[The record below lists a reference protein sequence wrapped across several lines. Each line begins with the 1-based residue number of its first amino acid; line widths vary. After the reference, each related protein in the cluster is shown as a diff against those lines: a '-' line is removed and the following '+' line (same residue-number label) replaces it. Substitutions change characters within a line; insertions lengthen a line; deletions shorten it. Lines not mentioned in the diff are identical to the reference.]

1 YLLFYPGSDTACA
14 PGSATGS
21 AWAGIEPE
29 LAQRKRDYARAVA
42 LDVDALVGELRTSW
56 DPLGGNFRQTFIDAA
71 GYEKAGSDNDQ
82 EPLNIAG
89 WSLVYAEKEI
99 KDYKVGPFTGKML
112 PAAPVDGFEAPFAG
126 IARDLIVANLEG
138 VRAVYQGCGP

>member
-1 YLLFYPGSDTACA
+1 PYYGRSFRDRIYAWPSVSRCRVEEQLVSQSYRDGLGAVLASSKGLYALEYLLFYPGSDTACA

-71 GYEKAGSDNDQ
+71 G
-82 EPLNIAG
+82 
-89 WSLVYAEKEI
+89 
-99 KDYKVGPFTGKML
+99 
-112 PAAPVDGFEAPFAG
+112 
-126 IARDLIVANLEG
+126 
-138 VRAVYQGCGP
+138 